1 MLSPIDGTDTSATD
15 NAAAPVCKILRKS
28 PAADISASVATD
40 MAASD
45 VGAARQGV
53 GAAEVTADAAAR
65 HLSCLAMNSPTDRI
79 VDEPCTQVGDRGS
92 GPHPRPIGTGDLGQ
106 AQLPHSQSE
115 LLSDTEMEWIQVFEF
130 RHVKALPICAITPGE
145 EV

>member
-15 NAAAPVCKILRKS
+15 NAAAPVCKILRNS

-65 HLSCLAMNSPTDRI
+65 HLSCLAINSPTDRI
-79 VDEPCTQVGDRGS
+79 VDEPCT
-92 GPHPRPIGTGDLGQ
+92 LGQ

-115 LLSDTEMEWIQVFEF
+115 LLSGTEMEWIQFFEF

-145 EV
+145 EVYK